1 MQRKL
6 FKTAPLPFQG
16 QKRRFVNQVK
26 ELVSKYPENTIF
38 IDLFGGSGL
47 LSHNIK
53 HELSHVRVIYNDYD
67 NYSYRVNKIPVTNEL
82 LAEIRKITS
91 NLESDKKIG
100 ALDKRLILEI
110 IKSYEENG
118 LYVDYITLSSS
129 LLFSMNYVSNLEA
142 LSRQTFY
149 NCVRT
154 TDYDAFGY
162 LDGLEVV
169 SCDYKELYQK
179 YKDIDNVVFLVDPPY
194 LATVSTGYKDNY
206 WSMKDYLDVLD
217 VLDGTNFIYF
227 TSNKSEIVELCEWL
241 DDHNG
246 FTNPFKAAKTS
257 TVKVNVNHS
266 ASYTDMMLFN

>member
-26 ELVSKYPENTIF
+26 ELVTKYPDNTIF

-53 HELSHVRVIYNDYD
+53 FHLPTAMVIYNDYD
-67 NYSYRVNKIPVTNEL
+67 DYSTRVDKISVTNEL

-91 NLESDKKIG
+91 NLECDKKIG
-100 ALDKRLILEI
+100 ALDKQLILKI

-118 LYVDYITLSSS
+118 LYVDYLTLSSS
-129 LLFSMNYVSNLEA
+129 LLFSMKYVSDFET

-154 TDYDAFGY
+154 TDYDATGY
-162 LDGLEVV
+162 LEGLKIV
-169 SCDYKELYQK
+169 SCDYRELYNR
-179 YKDIDNVVFLVDPPY
+179 YKALDNVVFLVDPPY

-217 VLDGTNFIYF
+217 VLEGTNFIYF

-241 DDHNG
+241 DDHKG
-246 FTNPFKAAKTS
+246 FSNPFKKAKTS
-257 TVKVNVNHS
+257 TVKVNVSHT